1 MQLSVIIVN
10 YNGEVFLKDCIES
23 IHTHCA
29 TISHEV
35 ILVDNNSQDNSL
47 ALLEK
52 LSDPIKVIKND
63 ENVGFSKANNIGVKA
78 SCGHNILLLN
88 NDTILC
94 GNITAA
100 IDVLKDEKV
109 GVVGIKMLGRNKE
122 YRKSAGNFPSVWNL
136 IKLSRMMK
144 TNGSF
149 SNGNFEEEL
158 YSVDW
163 VEGSFLLTKRKY
175 WDMVGGLSEEYFMYC
190 EDVDFCKKIND
201 KNLNTLFY
209 SAISYIHFGGYTSA
223 RSKTINESFKK
234 FVRKHITQP
243 KRSFYLMLLKLKQV
257 QRNVKIYF

>member
-35 ILVDNNSQDNSL
+35 IIVDNNSQDNSL
-47 ALLEK
+47 ALVEK
-52 LSDPIKVIKND
+52 LSAPIKVIKND

-78 SCGHNILLLN
+78 SCGHNVLLLN

-100 IDVLKDEKV
+100 LDVLKDEKV

-136 IKLSRMMK
+136 IKLSRIMK
-144 TNGSF
+144 ANGSF
-149 SNGNFEEEL
+149 SNGNFEEDL

-190 EDVDFCKKIND
+190 EDVDFCKKIKD
-201 KNLNTLFY
+201 KNLKTIFY
-209 SAISYIHFGGYTSA
+209 SPISYIHFGGYTSA

-243 KRSFYLMLLKLKQV
+243 KRRLYLMLLKLKQAK
-257 QRNVKIYF
+257 RNVKSYF